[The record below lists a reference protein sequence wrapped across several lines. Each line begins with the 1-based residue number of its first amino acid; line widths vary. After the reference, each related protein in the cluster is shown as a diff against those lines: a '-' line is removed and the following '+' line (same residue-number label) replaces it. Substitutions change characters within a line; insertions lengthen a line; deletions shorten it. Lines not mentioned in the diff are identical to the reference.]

1 MAAPAGWGKIPR
13 EVSYIHPLTL
23 PRDIDETLQRLAFA
37 TGVGVE
43 EHVRRAVRGY
53 LEDEG
58 HLAAVR
64 GSGERAHARPPGA
77 FHRLA

>member
-1 MAAPAGWGKIPR
+1 MSTIQP
-13 EVSYIHPLTL
+13 VTL
-23 PRDIDETLQRLAFA
+23 SRDLDEALQRLAFA
-37 TGVGVE
+37 TGTGVE

-64 GSGERAHARPPGA
+64 GSGERALARHPGA